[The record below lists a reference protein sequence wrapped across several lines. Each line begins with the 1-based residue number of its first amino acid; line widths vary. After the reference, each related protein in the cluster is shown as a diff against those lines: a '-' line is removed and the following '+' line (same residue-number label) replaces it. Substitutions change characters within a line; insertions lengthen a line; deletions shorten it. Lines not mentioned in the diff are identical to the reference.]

1 MDLFIFIVSTTFG
14 ILFSGGILFLKGGPG
29 IVGICG
35 AAIPLICGT
44 PAAIFLFTNPAFKQK
59 FQGISRSI
67 LPALIPIV
75 FASLFFGIL
84 MYDQNPK
91 AMFKRLL
98 SDPIPEGV
106 SNIRSY
112 DNSGGLDVE
121 YGLAFEVTPEVIDYL
136 IKTNELELNTDD
148 FSFNILD
155 APFEHFPDVNPNQ
168 EWLYYSKEDRE
179 HENEWF
185 LWVNADRNIALLK
198 FIGY

>member
-1 MDLFIFIVSTTFG
+1 M
-14 ILFSGGILFLKGGPG
+14 
-29 IVGICG
+29 
-35 AAIPLICGT
+35 
-44 PAAIFLFTNPAFKQK
+44 
-59 FQGISRSI
+59 
-67 LPALIPIV
+67 PALIPIV

>member
-1 MDLFIFIVSTTFG
+1 MDLFIFIVLTTLG
-14 ILFSGGILFLKGGPG
+14 IIFSGGVLFVKGGPG

-44 PAAIFLFTNPAFKQK
+44 PVAIFLFANPAFKQK
-59 FQGISRSI
+59 FQGIRRSI

-75 FASLFFGIL
+75 FASLFFGVL

-91 AMFKRLL
+91 VTFKRLL

-121 YGLAFEVTPEVIDYL
+121 YGLAFEATPEVIDYL

-148 FSFNILD
+148 FNFNILD

-168 EWLYYSKEDRE
+168 EWLYYSKEDKE
-179 HENEWF
+179 NENEWF
-185 LWVNADRNIALLK
+185 LWVNADKNIAMLK